1 MAKKLKQYYFQHDA
15 FARED
20 PKIVSLRIRH
30 GSAGYG
36 VYFML
41 LEYLFSQ
48 EDYVS
53 ETTYNT
59 IGYNLHESASLVKSV
74 VEDFGLF
81 TLSEDGKWF
90 HSESFSRRMASI
102 GSTASSRSEAARKAA
117 LARWGTAPDA
127 SALKNDAE
135 RMRHACKNDAERMR
149 HAYENDANNIRE
161 EDIKRETR
169 ACACTCEDFQ
179 AELLRQG
186 EFWETASMRFHFDID
201 KLKYYVIPFGQELVC
216 KGIRHD
222 SFSRYRQHFFDWLR
236 IQLEKINNDN
246 KPKQQRK
253 VEPSKRGRAESDAVT
268 AEDFARGF

>member
-48 EDYVS
+48 EDYMS

-127 SALKNDAE
+127 SAPKNDAS

-161 EDIKRETR
+161 DNNNNINNNAR
-169 ACACTCEDFQ
+169 ARVCEDFQ
-179 AELLRQG
+179 EELLKQG
-186 EFWETASMRFHFDID
+186 EFWETASMRFKKSVDE
-201 KLKYYVIPFGQELVC
+201 LKAYVIPFGQEVVC
-216 KGIRHD
+216 KGTRHNG
-222 SFSRYRQHFFDWLR
+222 FSDYRRHFFDWLR
-236 IQLEKINNDN
+236 IQLNNDN